1 MHFNIRKQ
9 RKMFTQEKEFLINHL
24 ILFQIFKNL
33 LTTNSLHILTYRIK
47 NPITKKVSINL

>member
-33 LTTNSLHILTYRIK
+33 LTTNSLLILTYRIK